1 MPVSAKMFSW
11 PPAEASFD
19 MTVVFGNRRFPH
31 TSAFPWP
38 ALLMAPGTSSPGSKR
53 HQALVT
59 IPSHCSF
66 CGKKNL
72 IPSPDSH
79 SALLQ
84 LLPWGALLGG
94 TCGAAE
100 QRWPKPEGREQ
111 GHPATPQPSP
121 HGPSGDNPKP
131 STPHRNPRGWAW
143 TPLPPP
149 KMAAAPQ
156 GGVLP
161 SQPRRPWPR
170 PEGRGC
176 LGSPHQAPWGDLR
189 GNRRKIPLPG
199 A

>member
-84 LLPWGALLGG
+84 PLPWGALLGG

-100 QRWPKPEGREQ
+100 QRWPKPEGCEQ

-149 KMAAAPQ
+149 QDGRSASGSGAPVTTPQ
-156 GGVLP
+156 AMTEAWGPWLLGVP
-161 SQPRRPWPR
+161 T
-170 PEGRGC
+170 
-176 LGSPHQAPWGDLR
+176 
-189 GNRRKIPLPG
+189 PG
-199 A
+199 AVRGPKRE